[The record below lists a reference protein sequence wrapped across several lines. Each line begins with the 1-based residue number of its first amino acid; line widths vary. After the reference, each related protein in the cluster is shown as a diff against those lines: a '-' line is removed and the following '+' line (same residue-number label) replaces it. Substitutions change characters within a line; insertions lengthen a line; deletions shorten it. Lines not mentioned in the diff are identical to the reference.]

1 LKKYLLR
8 AIEMYTICTDKTD
21 VWHNGRFL
29 EEWADEEIVREL
41 KLCFAHYDKEDMI
54 SALKSTYELFG
65 RLAKKVAGHCGY
77 PYPDEA
83 DIYTSEYLRQNL
95 FSAT

>member
-1 LKKYLLR
+1 
-8 AIEMYTICTDKTD
+8 
-21 VWHNGRFL
+21 
-29 EEWADEEIVREL
+29 
-41 KLCFAHYDKEDMI
+41 MI